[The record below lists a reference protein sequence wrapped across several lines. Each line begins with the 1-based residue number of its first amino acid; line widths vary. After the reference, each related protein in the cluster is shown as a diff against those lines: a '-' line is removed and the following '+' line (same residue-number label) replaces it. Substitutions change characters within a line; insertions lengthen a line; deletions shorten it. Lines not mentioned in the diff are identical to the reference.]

1 MSGLAMLSPE
11 PGVFEAG
18 CPLFSGSEAPVV
30 LGFFFGGIAVDWLRD
45 AMRCDAKNL
54 AGRTTDDSTRV
65 GFPNKQWTVHG

>member
-1 MSGLAMLSPE
+1 M
-11 PGVFEAG
+11 
-18 CPLFSGSEAPVV
+18 V

-65 GFPNKQWTVHG
+65 DFPNKQWTVHG